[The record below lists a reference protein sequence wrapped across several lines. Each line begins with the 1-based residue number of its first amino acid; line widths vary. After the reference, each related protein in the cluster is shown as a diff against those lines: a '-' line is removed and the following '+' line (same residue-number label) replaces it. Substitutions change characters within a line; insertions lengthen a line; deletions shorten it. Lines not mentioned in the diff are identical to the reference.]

1 MHHLHAFILVV
12 SERTICIRFL
22 KNYANYN
29 HLSFHWVIDLKHVT
43 SLKKRLWYS
52 CFPVSFNKYLR
63 RLTEHLLSTVSFV
76 IYSGLSELFTNFLIY
91 KRNRKISK
99 SIKFGINSI
108 DTICWN
114 NFFTYQRLILLYHF
128 HQKILK
134 RKTTIFKSFNFLN
147 QTCFLHYRDQVFA
160 HHAYNFTS
168 LISRFISM
176 FA

>member
-76 IYSGLSELFTNFLIY
+76 IYSGLRSSCLQMFFKIVTLKNIHRKTPVSTWRPKNLLKTLVNIVKCLKTAFLQNTSEPNNHIGSCLFQFQVKNCKTVKY
-91 KRNRKISK
+91 RNRV
-99 SIKFGINSI
+99 GI
-108 DTICWN
+108 
-114 NFFTYQRLILLYHF
+114 
-128 HQKILK
+128 
-134 RKTTIFKSFNFLN
+134 
-147 QTCFLHYRDQVFA
+147 
-160 HHAYNFTS
+160 
-168 LISRFISM
+168 
-176 FA
+176 